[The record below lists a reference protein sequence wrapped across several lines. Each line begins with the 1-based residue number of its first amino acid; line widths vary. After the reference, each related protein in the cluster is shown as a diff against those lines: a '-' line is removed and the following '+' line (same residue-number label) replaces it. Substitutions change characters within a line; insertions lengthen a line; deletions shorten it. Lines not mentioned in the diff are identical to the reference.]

1 MSSDSQIEEIQC
13 AATFRLRYFRLTYST
28 APAVAEET
36 KSREIPIIIEQNSSQ
51 SSGYSVSSVAAVILA
66 GSFTLPASHTPGYSA
81 FNPFHRFYSAPDPHF
96 RRIHRPK
103 GMG

>member
-66 GSFTLPASHTPGYSA
+66 GSFTLSA
-81 FNPFHRFYSAPDPHF
+81 LLIRLVT
-96 RRIHRPK
+96 
-103 GMG
+103 